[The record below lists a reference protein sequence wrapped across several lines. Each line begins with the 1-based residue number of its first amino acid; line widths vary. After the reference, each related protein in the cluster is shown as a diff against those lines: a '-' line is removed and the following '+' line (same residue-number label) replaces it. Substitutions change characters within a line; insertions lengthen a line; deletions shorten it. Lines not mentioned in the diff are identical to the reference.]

1 MYCVY
6 PVRFSDRPKS
16 CVGYGNG
23 NALNVQFCHSFTPSQ
38 FNLLLDIRW
47 PNICFLTGQSL
58 IIAMFQE
65 TVIVEY
71 KELMELVLKQVSL
84 KQEPVKAVGGYWF

>member
-1 MYCVY
+1 
-6 PVRFSDRPKS
+6 
-16 CVGYGNG
+16 
-23 NALNVQFCHSFTPSQ
+23 
-38 FNLLLDIRW
+38 
-47 PNICFLTGQSL
+47 
-58 IIAMFQE
+58 MFQE